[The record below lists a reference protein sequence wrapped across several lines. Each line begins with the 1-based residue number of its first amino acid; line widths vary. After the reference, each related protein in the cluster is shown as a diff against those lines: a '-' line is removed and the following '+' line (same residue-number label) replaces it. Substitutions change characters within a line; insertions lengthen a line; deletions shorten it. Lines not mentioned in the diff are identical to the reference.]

1 MNDEGMGNERNQT
14 TNRASKVNIEYLVW
28 LGNLLTEDRI
38 FQILFPY
45 DKRIQQVSCILYQLG
60 NLNTVKDFGANK
72 KLTGP
77 VTVRVKSAN

>member
-1 MNDEGMGNERNQT
+1 M
-14 TNRASKVNIEYLVW
+14 
-28 LGNLLTEDRI
+28 EDTI